1 MRAAEAAGRFQQG
14 YRFANFAGVQG
25 DLAVN
30 CRMFKRVLAVVLG
43 LLSLSLPLA
52 AQLAGDGIITAEELR
67 ETGAVDVVSA
77 LTLSRPDVFSTKDGS
92 ILIHGLPALTLLDGR
107 RFPISNA
114 MSRMGMSPLDLFPV
128 AFLQGVEVQKAPASP
143 IYGSDSTGGVV
154 NLRLTDRTYSGGEIS
169 FFYGRSGGKYDR
181 EDMQG
186 YIIGTVGN
194 DKFSITAG
202 ASYQESSGHIP
213 RPALLTPPN

>member
-1 MRAAEAAGRFQQG
+1 
-14 YRFANFAGVQG
+14 
-25 DLAVN
+25 
-30 CRMFKRVLAVVLG
+30 MFKRVLPVVLG
-43 LLSLSLPLA
+43 FLSLSLPLA

-67 ETGAVDVVSA
+67 GTGEIDVVSA

-114 MSRMGMSPLDLFPV
+114 MTRMGLTPLDLFPI

-143 IYGSDSTGGVV
+143 IYGSDATGGVV
-154 NLRLTDRTYSGGEIS
+154 NLRLTDRTYSSGEIG

-181 EDMQG
+181 EDLQG

-194 DKFSITAG
+194 DKLSITAG
-202 ASYQESSGHIP
+202 ASYRESSGHTP
-213 RPALLTPPN
+213 RLRPVTPPN